1 MDTPGQILHGSCVA
15 VEGRGLLILGP
26 SGSGKSSLAL
36 RLIGLGAVL
45 VADDRTDVSVAGGN
59 LIARCPA
66 PIRGLIEAR
75 GVGLLRSP
83 VVDSAAITLVAD
95 LGQPEVQRLPPL
107 RKITIL
113 GCEVDLVLHPQN
125 GHFPQALLLYL
136 QQGRQA

>member
-1 MDTPGQILHGSCVA
+1 METQGQILHGSCVA

-36 RLIGLGAVL
+36 RMIGLGAAL
-45 VADDRTDVSVAGGN
+45 VADDRTDVSVIGGN

-66 PIRGLIEAR
+66 PIRSLIEAR

-83 VVDSAAITLVAD
+83 VLDSAVISLVVD
-95 LGQPEVQRLPPL
+95 LGQPEDQRLPPR
-107 RKITIL
+107 RKVTIL

-125 GHFPQALLLYL
+125 GHFPEALLLYL
-136 QQGRQA
+136 KYGRQA